1 MFCTILSRLSVLSLL
16 SLMIFQRSPKAPDSQ
31 SGVFGLSFKGTIAH
45 TGNCSLTILVD
56 YFQPYL

>member
-31 SGVFGLSFKGTIAH
+31 SKYYGLSFKGTIAH
-45 TGNCSLTILVD
+45 TGNTNHGG
-56 YFQPYL
+56 